1 MASFTIN
8 YPDGMGQRI
17 LDGFC
22 KSHGYLEQIRTPDN
36 QLIPNPETKM
46 QFLKRKVG
54 IFVKSAWKAA
64 EVFEAKR
71 IAVGAI
77 TDIDSV
83 DIS

>member
-22 KSHGYLEQIRTPDN
+22 SSYGYQDQIRTADN
-36 QLIPNPETKM
+36 QLIPNPETKAE
-46 QFLKRKVG
+46 FLKRKVG
-54 IFVKSAWKAA
+54 EFVKSAWKSA
-64 EVFEAKR
+64 EVAEAKR
-71 IAVGAI
+71 AAAATI
-77 TDIDSV
+77 TDIDDV